1 MTIEVSA
8 KKVDDAIKEGL
19 AQLGATLD
27 QVTVEVL
34 ESGGLFR
41 KAKVRLTLDALEE
54 ERSVPKPQAEV
65 VKTTPKSAEPAKTV
79 PKAEEKP
86 APKAEKEEKPQ
97 QKQKVEKSEKADKP
111 RKQGSAEK
119 KEKPSSKNDEAPR
132 TSAQS
137 GAQDGQRVEQ
147 KDGKEN
153 ARQNKNGGDKV
164 KRESADAPSKKSQ
177 QKPQG
182 ERRKKTEEELK
193 TLADALLFVKATV
206 QKMGFDVTVA
216 ADENDPEHINIT
228 APDGD
233 DSLIIGR
240 HGETLSALSYLA
252 ETCARAEKMRV
263 NVIVDCNGYR
273 ERRASSLTAMARR
286 RANECVAKRRKIK
299 LEPMERID
307 RRTIHNALGDDN
319 RVTTSS
325 EGKEPY
331 RYVVIFPARG
341 ERAVKREAEQAE
353 GSEE

>member
-1 MTIEVSA
+1 MTIEITA

-41 KAKVRLTLDALEE
+41 KAKVRLTLDAPEE
-54 ERSVPKPQAEV
+54 AKAEV
-65 VKTTPKSAEPAKTV
+65 KAEAKVEEQKPEAAVAKT
-79 PKAEEKP
+79 
-86 APKAEKEEKPQ
+86 APKAEAAAAPKAAKEEKPQ
-97 QKQKVEKSEKADKP
+97 QKQNAAKTDKP
-111 RKQGSAEK
+111 QKQAKAAEK
-119 KEKPSSKNDEAPR
+119 PAKKSSKNDEAPH

-137 GAQDGQRVEQ
+137 GSQDGQRVEQ
-147 KDGKEN
+147 KGEGEKNRQGRDGQGKREN
-153 ARQNKNGGDKV
+153 AQV
-164 KRESADAPSKKSQ
+164 APSAKKSQ

-206 QKMGFDVTVA
+206 EKMGFDVTVA

-252 ETCARAEKMRV
+252 ETCARAEKMRI
-263 NVIVDCNGYR
+263 NVTVDCNGYR
-273 ERRASSLTAMARR
+273 DRRAASLTAMARR

-307 RRTIHNALGDDN
+307 RRTIHNALGDDD
-319 RVTTSS
+319 RVSTSS

-341 ERAVKREAEQAE
+341 ERAPKREAAE
-353 GSEE
+353 AAGDSEE